1 MNNEELQQQR
11 DRTKLRERFL
21 KVLNFMEDKQILIE
35 TFQGS
40 NVNGVFRSIDYD
52 ITNIHVKNLVT
63 PIGCVPEALVRI
75 NDVITVSF
83 EINTI
88 PRF

>member
-1 MNNEELQQQR
+1 MNNKKLQQQK

-21 KVLNFMEDKQILIE
+21 KVLNFMENKKILIE

-52 ITNIHVKNLVT
+52 ITSIHVKNLET
-63 PIGCVPEALVRI
+63 PIGCVPEALVRV

-83 EINTI
+83 DLNTS
-88 PRF
+88 